1 VYATV
6 SIDKRIA
13 TIVIVTLFSASLTAI
28 IGSLKVKHIIEIDIQ
43 RQQLNIVLEKPNS
56 SSLILRFTARFALGL
71 KALTLMG
78 LKATLSWRLV
88 SYRDKKLFC
97 MFYTKFGLRKKSVL
111 DNLRKIA
118 SKSKRVPTE

>member
-13 TIVIVTLFSASLTAI
+13 TIVIDTLFSASLTAI

-43 RQQLNIVLEKPNS
+43 RQQLNITLEKPNS
-56 SSLILRFTARFALGL
+56 SSLILRFTARFTLGL
-71 KALTLMG
+71 KALTLLG
-78 LKATLSWRLV
+78 LKALSCRLV
-88 SYRDKKLFC
+88 SSSDKKLFC
-97 MFYTKFGLRKKSVL
+97 MFYTKFSLRKKSVL